1 LIKHRRGLI
10 VEITD
15 GDHYGYR
22 GNLFYDLVKTSVIRL
37 AFAMSKELAKH
48 KITALALTPGYLRSE
63 AMLDLYGVSEAN
75 WQDATKK
82 DPHFISSETPFY
94 VGRAVAALAADP
106 KVSKKSGKVF
116 SSWDLAVE
124 YGFKD
129 VDGREPH
136 WGKHFEENV
145 DCELK
150 SCDDGFYEYC
160 NTGPM

>member
-1 LIKHRRGLI
+1 MFIQKRLHQFRPSPSFFFNVHIDGLEETHDLC
-10 VEITD
+10 VERKGVFQAAVAGIRAAKTAGFLVCTNTTIYSETD
-15 GDHYGYR
+15 MGE
-22 GNLFYDLVKTSVIRL
+22 I
-37 AFAMSKELAKH
+37 
-48 KITALALTPGYLRSE
+48 E

-106 KVSKKSGKVF
+106 KVSNKSGKVF

-129 VDGREPH
+129 VEIEAIVVLD
-136 WGKHFEENV
+136 
-145 DCELK
+145 
-150 SCDDGFYEYC
+150 
-160 NTGPM
+160 